1 MPVRSSV
8 TIGHVPMTVDL
19 TGQVALVTGGGK
31 GVGRGITEAFAG
43 AGAHV
48 VVVSRSRPDTLPDG
62 ASFISLDVRDAE
74 AVQRVVQEIAG
85 THGRLDVAVNNA
97 GGSPPSD
104 SATAS
109 ARFAE
114 KIVALNLLA
123 PLYVAQAANAV
134 MQQQDT
140 GGAIVSIG
148 SVSGVRPSPGTAVYG
163 AAKAG
168 LSGLTRSLAVEWAP
182 KVRVNL
188 VVVGMVRT
196 EQNELFY
203 GDEDGIAAVGATVP
217 LGRLADPTEIGTTCV
232 FLASPAASY
241 ISGAEILVHGGGERP
256 AFLAAANADNPD
268 TITDRGRPCRARRI
282 APGGRWPNAGP
293 ARSRDPHQIAR
304 VSRGD

>member
-8 TIGHVPMTVDL
+8 TIGHVPMTVEL
-19 TGQVALVTGGGK
+19 SGRVALVTGGGK
-31 GVGRGITEAFAG
+31 GVGRGITTAFVDAG
-43 AGAHV
+43 ADV
-48 VVVSRSRPDTLPDG
+48 VVVSRSQPDNLPPG
-62 ASFISLDVRDAE
+62 TPFLAADVRDSDAI
-74 AVQRVVQEIAG
+74 QRVVQEVVDI
-85 THGRLDVAVNNA
+85 HGRLDVAVNNA

-104 SATAS
+104 AATAS
-109 ARFAE
+109 PRFAE

-134 MQQQDT
+134 MQQQSD

-196 EQNELFY
+196 EQSGLFY
-203 GDEDGIAAVGATVP
+203 GDDDGIAAVAATVP
-217 LGRLADPTEIGTTCV
+217 AGRLAEPTDIGSTCV
-232 FLASPAASY
+232 FLASPFASY
-241 ISGAEILVHGGGERP
+241 VSGAEILVHGGGERP
-256 AFLAAANADNPD
+256 AFLAAANADMPD
-268 TITDRGRPCRARRI
+268 TIPDRDRI
-282 APGGRWPNAGP
+282 
-293 ARSRDPHQIAR
+293 
-304 VSRGD
+304 